1 MIGLIESPLPE
12 ERMNIMLIKDL
23 IKLLADFDENQEI
36 FVYDDYHDSYKDII
50 TFVKDPEGDPTIVV
64 D

>member
-1 MIGLIESPLPE
+1 
-12 ERMNIMLIKDL
+12 MLIKDL